1 MTLSSRGGE
10 DDGRRCPF
18 ILAYEAVK
26 DTIVSPGYIEF
37 LSYFHDM
44 PVVIQYSDINVN
56 SYISA
61 ASILPPC
68 WAVVSEA
75 DIVTSSAERT
85 NIALNTA
92 AVSTS
97 ETSLISIRLHGATY
111 KNSHLHIRH
120 REILK
125 SHLADYVWCKT

>member
-1 MTLSSRGGE
+1 LSSRGGE
-10 DDGRRCPF
+10 DDGRRYPF
-18 ILAYEAVK
+18 ILGYEAVK
-26 DTIVSPGYIEF
+26 DTIFNPGYIEF
-37 LSYFHDM
+37 LSYLHDM
-44 PVVIQYSDINVN
+44 PVAIQYSHINVN

-68 WAVVSEA
+68 WDVVSEA
-75 DIVTSSAERT
+75 HIVTSSAERT
-85 NIALNTA
+85 NITLITA

-97 ETSLISIRLHGATY
+97 ETSLISIGLHGATS

-120 REILK
+120 RESLK